1 MKKMLKL
8 VWALGML
15 TGLVVGQQTGTVWN
29 QPAFGNTAIKTV
41 PGPGQVLRNVGQAS
55 HWLQYCTTATV
66 TAIQIEL
73 EASFDGS
80 NWFQISDLGTQTGC
94 AVLEASGY
102 WPDVR
107 ANLLSI
113 SGNPVSVT
121 AYYSASPYPVTDGGL
136 VHGGRSS
143 TRVTYVAASGF
154 VNTVVKSSVA
164 NVVGSPGVVYSASF
178 SNPNA
183 SAVYCFLVDGTNQIY
198 SVMVPANGTE
208 TVGIVVGLN
217 FSTSINMSCATGSNG
232 IGDPTAGVIGSIAYK
247 TSRTANSVIT
257 AGGVVD
263 GTQQVNSW

>member
-1 MKKMLKL
+1 MKAMLKVL
-8 VWALGML
+8 CVLCLLAGLGF
-15 TGLVVGQQTGTVWN
+15 GQTGTVWN
-29 QPAFGNTAIKTV
+29 QPAFGTATIATIG
-41 PGPGQVLRNVGQAS
+41 PGPILRNVGQAS
-55 HWLQYCTTATV
+55 HWLQYCTSSGV

-107 ANLLSI
+107 ANLLSL

-143 TRVTYVAASGF
+143 TRVTYVAATGF
-154 VNTVVKSSVA
+154 SDTVVKSTIINVA
-164 NVVGSPGVVYSASF
+164 SSPGVVYSATF

-183 SAVYCFLVDGTNQIY
+183 SAVYCFLEDGSNQIY
-198 SVMVPANGTE
+198 DVMVPPSGTE
-208 TVGIVVGLN
+208 TVSITVGLN
-217 FSTSINMSCATGSNG
+217 FGTRIGMSCATGADG
-232 IGDPTAGVIGSIAYK
+232 LGDPATGVVASIAYK
-247 TSRTANSVIT
+247 TDGTVNSIIT
-257 AGGVVD
+257 SGGVVN
-263 GTQQVNSW
+263 GTRTVGW